1 MTAYVIAFQAN
12 TGNLW
17 VQPDAAASVDLELG
31 MMAGTS
37 PSVTGFPGGGYLI
50 AFQANTGHLWTYS
63 AAGGAADLELGL
75 MEGTSPAVADA
86 DLPLLL

>member
-17 VQPDAAASVDLELG
+17 VQPDAAASADPELG

-37 PSVTGFPGGGYLI
+37 PSIMTLTTGAYLI
-50 AFQANTGHLWTYS
+50 AFQANTGHLWIYS